1 MDPLYFRENESKG
14 EDAIVFVSGGGIS
27 GKLWLASL
35 QALTEYH
42 CLAPDLPGHG
52 KSAGITPFSLENSV
66 EGLVELIQT
75 NVPSGRAA
83 VVGFSAGVAVS
94 IELIN
99 RHPELVERAFL
110 SGPTPRLGRFAVSMI
125 NAITP
130 LFHSLL
136 GSQRRAKFVARS
148 MGLTDLTDDQFEAL
162 REDLDKLTPEL
173 GVQINDV
180 VAGQADPHP
189 NGPPTV
195 VFVGEKDIGATK
207 KRARALMKALGNSR
221 GYVVSSL
228 GHAWSL
234 EKPDLFY
241 RAVRAWMSD
250 AELGEG
256 FIPLAGA
263 NKLHN
268 SG

>member
-14 EDAIVFVSGGGIS
+14 EDAIIFVNNGGVSGR
-27 GKLWLASL
+27 LWHAAL

-52 KSAGITPFSLENSV
+52 KSAGITPFLLENSV
-66 EGLVELIQT
+66 EGLAELIRT
-75 NVPSGRAA
+75 NVPSRRAA

-94 IELIN
+94 IELCN
-99 RHPELVERAFL
+99 RHPELVEKAFL
-110 SGPTPRLGRFAVSMI
+110 SGPTPKLGRFVVSMI

-136 GSQRRAKFVARS
+136 GSQQRAKFIARS

-162 REDLDKLTPEL
+162 REDLDKLTPGL
-173 GVQINDV
+173 GIQINDV

-195 VFVGEKDIGATK
+195 VFVGEKEIGATK
-207 KRARALMKALGNSR
+207 KRARALMKAMGDSR
-221 GYVVSSL
+221 GYVVSGT

-250 AELGEG
+250 AEPGEG
-256 FIPLAGA
+256 FIPLLA
-263 NKLHN
+263 
-268 SG
+268 

>member
-14 EDAIVFVSGGGIS
+14 EDAIVFVSGGGVS

-173 GVQINDV
+173 GIQINDV
-180 VAGQADPHP
+180 VTGQSDPHP

-207 KRARALMKALGNSR
+207 KRARALMKAMENSR
-221 GYVVSSL
+221 GYVVSGL

-234 EKPDLFY
+234 ENPDLFY

-250 AELGEG
+250 AEPGEG
-256 FIPLAGA
+256 FIPLPA
-263 NKLHN
+263 
-268 SG
+268 

>member
-14 EDAIVFVSGGGIS
+14 EDAIVFVIDGGIS
-27 GKLWLASL
+27 GWAWHPAL

-66 EGLVELIQT
+66 EGLAELIRT

-83 VVGFSAGVAVS
+83 VVGISAGAAIS
-94 IELIN
+94 IELSN
-99 RHPELVERAFL
+99 RHPDLVEKAFL
-110 SGPTPRLGRFAVSMI
+110 SGPTPRLGRFVVSI
-125 NAITP
+125 TNTITP
-130 LFHSLL
+130 LFLSLL

-148 MGLTDLTDDQFEAL
+148 MSLTDLTDDQFEAL

-180 VAGQADPHP
+180 VAGQADPHR

-195 VFVGEKDIGATK
+195 VFVGEKEIGATK
-207 KRARALMKALGNSR
+207 KRARALMKAMGNSR
-221 GYVVSSL
+221 GYVVSGL
-228 GHAWSL
+228 GHGWVL

-250 AELGEG
+250 AEPGEG
-256 FIPLAGA
+256 FIPLPA
-263 NKLHN
+263 
-268 SG
+268 

>member
-1 MDPLYFRENESKG
+1 VDPLYFRENESKG
-14 EDAIVFVSGGGIS
+14 EDAIVFVSNGGLS
-27 GKLWLASL
+27 GRLWYAAV

-66 EGLVELIQT
+66 EGLVELIRT
-75 NVPSGRAA
+75 NVPSGR
-83 VVGFSAGVAVS
+83 VSMVGFSAGVAVS

-110 SGPTPRLGRFAVSMI
+110 SGPTPRLGRFAVSMT
-125 NAITP
+125 NAIIP

-136 GSQRRAKFVARS
+136 GSQWRAKFVARS

-162 REDLDKLTPEL
+162 REDLDKLTPGL
-173 GVQINDV
+173 GIQINDV
-180 VAGQADPHP
+180 VAGQVDPHP
-189 NGPPTV
+189 NGPPTI

-207 KRARALMKALGNSR
+207 KRARALVKATGSSS
-221 GYVVSSL
+221 GYVVSGL

-234 EKPDLFY
+234 ENPDLFY
-241 RAVRAWMSD
+241 RAVRAWMSN
-250 AELGEG
+250 AEPGEG
-256 FIPLAGA
+256 FIPLPA
-263 NKLHN
+263 
-268 SG
+268 

>member
-14 EDAIVFVSGGGIS
+14 EDAIVFVIDGGIS
-27 GKLWLASL
+27 GWAWHPAL

-52 KSAGITPFSLENSV
+52 KSACITPFSLENSV
-66 EGLVELIQT
+66 EGLAELIRT

-94 IELIN
+94 IELCN
-99 RHPELVERAFL
+99 RHPELVEKAFL
-110 SGPTPRLGRFAVSMI
+110 SGPTLRLGRFAASMTNVI
-125 NAITP
+125 VP

-162 REDLDKLTPEL
+162 REDLDKLTPGL

-189 NGPPTV
+189 NGPPTI
-195 VFVGEKDIGATK
+195 VFVGEKEIGATK
-207 KRARALMKALGNSR
+207 KRARALMKAKGNSR
-221 GYVVSSL
+221 GYVVSGL

-234 EKPDLFY
+234 ENPDLFY

-250 AELGEG
+250 AEPGEG
-256 FIPLAGA
+256 FTPLPG
-263 NKLHN
+263 
-268 SG
+268 